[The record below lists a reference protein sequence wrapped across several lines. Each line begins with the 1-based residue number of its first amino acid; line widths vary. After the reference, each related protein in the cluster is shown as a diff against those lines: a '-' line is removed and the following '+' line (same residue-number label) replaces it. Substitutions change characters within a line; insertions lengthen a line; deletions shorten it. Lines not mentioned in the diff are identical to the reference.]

1 VGVFKKGKNNS
12 NLDRKIARLDEDLKK
27 TGVVRESSSTS
38 MSGNDKTKDVQMIT
52 EHVKSDW
59 RSGYKKEEISK
70 EDVLQEEI
78 NAVRNKKNSLRKVDG
93 YIASIDESYNQL
105 KNDIFQELSEDFLH
119 NIPALERKIN
129 QVLEIYNHIEEG
141 LLNQPPETPTEDP
154 LTPLDQQFITAED
167 LDAHYKLFINR
178 IQEQIATIGG
188 GGEVRLKWLDD
199 IVGIATNASAY
210 DGQFLKYD
218 HSIEKFVF
226 ETVSGVGTG
235 SQGIQGTTG
244 SQGIQGIQ
252 GPSGVGGGGT
262 GYFEQTAA
270 GIHTTS
276 SVGIGTTADSAYSLL
291 VEGDA
296 RVTGILTVGPSSV
309 TIDGINNEVTIGT
322 GVTIYG
328 NTGIVSAT
336 SIYAAGSLLTG
347 AQGTQ
352 GVQGTTGGQG
362 TQGIQGT
369 VGSFGGATFDYTFN
383 AGITSSVVKNLT
395 SLATSGATIL
405 NVPDLTG
412 LISGAPV
419 EGQSIASGAVISSF
433 PTSTS
438 VEISVGIT
446 SDIGSGDP
454 VTFVQT
460 GQGQLR
466 LNQTGIS
473 TATEMY
479 INDADDN
486 GTDIQ
491 SYLRT
496 IDDST
501 STIKGHFKV
510 SNKLNADDFALFTI
524 SSISEGT
531 GYFLVNT
538 AFVSGAATSFSASED
553 VLVTFARTGDK
564 GDTGAQGATGAQGT
578 QGITGAGTQGATGI
592 QGTQGINGPQG
603 RQGLQGIQGSGG
615 TQGLKGDDGL
625 QGSQG
630 ITGAGTQGTQGI
642 QGTQAS
648 QGIQGIQG
656 ESIQGSQGTQ
666 GDIGGTGPQGTQGIQ
681 GSDATVQGIQGTQ
694 GTTGGTGVQGADG
707 AAAAQGI
714 QGTQGI
720 QGISGDQ
727 GVQGI
732 QGSDANVQGIQG
744 SEGPQGTTG
753 SIGVQG
759 AEGATGAQGFQGTA
773 GSNGS
778 QGIQGAEGALGS
790 QGGQG
795 IQGIT
800 GTGAQGTTGTQGTDG
815 AAAAQGIQG
824 VQGVQGD
831 LGVQGSTGSGS
842 QGTQGTQ
849 GTAGATGGPGDQGIQ
864 GITGDAGPQ
873 GIQGTDGNLGL
884 QGSTGNQGTQG
895 ITGAG
900 TQGTT
905 GTQGVDGTQGNQ
917 GVQGTS
923 GESASQGIQG
933 IQGTA
938 GGGVGGGAGY
948 WEQTEVGINTVS
960 NVGIATTNP
969 QTTLQIGE
977 VYGIETGL
985 GSFTAVA
992 GVAYTANSY
1001 SAADF
1006 TNAEYTLFFQHS
1018 SGIQS
1023 QKVLV
1028 MDDGSTAYSQEY
1040 GIMFSSDLLVSV
1052 AATVKTGNV
1061 ELWWTP
1067 ETGVAGVVTY
1077 RYTRE
1082 TML

>member
-1 VGVFKKGKNNS
+1 MKF
-12 NLDRKIARLDEDLKK
+12 RMED
-27 TGVVRESSSTS
+27 
-38 MSGNDKTKDVQMIT
+38 I
-52 EHVKSDW
+52 
-59 RSGYKKEEISK
+59 
-70 EDVLQEEI
+70 LQEEI
-78 NAVRNKKNSLRKVDG
+78 EAVRNKKNSLRKVDG
-93 YIASIDESYNQL
+93 YISSIDENYTQL

-119 NIPALERKIN
+119 NIPALESKIN
-129 QVLEIYNHIEEG
+129 HVLEIYNHIEEG

-226 ETVSGVGTG
+226 ATV
-235 SQGIQGTTG
+235 
-244 SQGIQGIQ
+244 
-252 GPSGVGGGGT
+252 VGGGGT
-262 GYFEQTAA
+262 
-270 GIHTTS
+270 
-276 SVGIGTTADSAYSLL
+276 
-291 VEGDA
+291 
-296 RVTGILTVGPSSV
+296 
-309 TIDGINNEVTIGT
+309 
-322 GVTIYG
+322 
-328 NTGIVSAT
+328 AT
-336 SIYAAGSLLTG
+336 
-347 AQGTQ
+347 
-352 GVQGTTGGQG
+352 QG

-369 VGSFGGATFDYTFN
+369 AGSAASQGTQGIQGIAGSAGAAGAQGTTGAGTQGTTGAQGATGTQGTNGTQGTTGSFGGATFDYTFN
-383 AGITSSVVKNLT
+383 TGITSSVVKNLT
-395 SLATSGATIL
+395 STATSGATTL
-405 NVPDLTG
+405 SVPNITG

-419 EGQSIASGAVISSF
+419 EGQSIASGTVISSF
-433 PTSTS
+433 PSSTS

-510 SNKLNADDFALFTI
+510 SNKSNADDFALFTI
-524 SSISEGT
+524 SSLSEGT
-531 GYFLVNT
+531 GYFLVNS

-553 VLVTFARTGDK
+553 VLITFARTGDK
-564 GDTGAQGATGAQGT
+564 GDTGAQGTTGSQGT
-578 QGITGAGTQGATGI
+578 QGITGAGTQGTTGI

-625 QGSQG
+625 QGTQG
-630 ITGAGTQGTQGI
+630 ITGAGTQGVQGT

-656 ESIQGSQGTQ
+656 DSIQGSQGTQ
-666 GDIGGTGPQGTQGIQ
+666 GDTGTTGSQGTQGIQ

-694 GTTGGTGVQGADG
+694 GTTGGSGAQGTAG
-707 AAAAQGI
+707 AAASQGI
-714 QGTQGI
+714 QGTQGT
-720 QGISGDQ
+720 QGNTGGQ

-759 AEGATGAQGFQGTA
+759 AAGAIGAQGVQGTS
-773 GSNGS
+773 GSNGN
-778 QGIQGAEGALGS
+778 QGTQGSGGAIGS
-790 QGGQG
+790 QGVQG

-800 GTGAQGTTGTQGTDG
+800 GTGTQGTTGSQGTTGTGTQGAAGGTGGQGIQGVQGTLGTQGTDG
-815 AAAAQGIQG
+815 AA
-824 VQGVQGD
+824 
-831 LGVQGSTGSGS
+831 
-842 QGTQGTQ
+842 
-849 GTAGATGGPGDQGIQ
+849 
-864 GITGDAGPQ
+864 
-873 GIQGTDGNLGL
+873 
-884 QGSTGNQGTQG
+884 
-895 ITGAG
+895 
-900 TQGTT
+900 
-905 GTQGVDGTQGNQ
+905 
-917 GVQGTS
+917 
-923 GESASQGIQG
+923 ASQGIQG
-933 IQGTA
+933 IQGTS
-938 GGGVGGGAGY
+938 GGGGGGGAGY
-948 WEQTEVGINTVS
+948 WEQTGVGINTVS

-969 QTTLQIGE
+969 LTPLQIE
-977 VYGIETGL
+977 DVYGVKTGIGTFNAVVGL
-985 GSFTAVA
+985 STDLDSFDTSSLNFQ
-992 GVAYTANSY
+992 T
-1001 SAADF
+1001 
-1006 TNAEYTLFFQHS
+1006 AEYTINV
-1018 SGIQS
+1018 GYGTYIQS

-1028 MDDGSTAYSQEY
+1028 MQNGTSAYSQEY
-1040 GIMFSSDLLVSV
+1040 AVMYNPELVVSIG
-1052 AATVKTGNV
+1052 ATMTGTTCKV
-1061 ELWWTP
+1061 QATP
-1067 ETGVAGVVTY
+1067 ESGITGLTTY
-1077 RYTRE
+1077 RFVRT
-1082 TML
+1082 TLL

>member
-1 VGVFKKGKNNS
+1 MGVFKKGKNNS
-12 NLDRKIARLDEDLKK
+12 NLDKKIARLDEDLKR
-27 TGVVRESSSTS
+27 TGVVKNNNAGSLSE
-38 MSGNDKTKDVQMIT
+38 KTNKTNDVQMIT

-59 RSGYKKEEISK
+59 RSGYKKEELSK
-70 EDVLQEEI
+70 EDLLKEEI
-78 NAVRNKKNSLRKVDG
+78 ESVRNKKNSLRKVDG
-93 YIASIDESYNQL
+93 YISSIDENYTQL

-129 QVLEIYNHIEEG
+129 RVLEIYDVVQEG
-141 LLNQPPETPTEDP
+141 LLNQPPETQTQDP
-154 LTPLDQQFITAED
+154 LTPLDQQFITAND

-352 GVQGTTGGQG
+352 GIQGTTGDQG

-369 VGSFGGATFDYTFN
+369 VGSFGGATFDYTFDS
-383 AGITSSVVKNLT
+383 GIT
-395 SLATSGATIL
+395 
-405 NVPDLTG
+405 
-412 LISGAPV
+412 
-419 EGQSIASGAVISSF
+419 
-433 PTSTS
+433 
-438 VEISVGIT
+438 T
-446 SDIGSGDP
+446 SDPGAG
-454 VTFVQT
+454 
-460 GQGQLR
+460 R
-466 LNQTGIS
+466 LKFNYVGLS
-473 TATEMY
+473 TVTEMY
-479 INDADDN
+479 IDDTDDN

-491 SYLRT
+491 SFMRT

-510 SNKLNADDFALFTI
+510 SNKINADDFALFTI
-524 SSISEGT
+524 SSLTEET
-531 GYFLVNT
+531 GYFTVDC
-538 AFVSGAATSFSASED
+538 AFVSGSASSFTNDED
-553 VLVTFARTGDK
+553 VLITFARTGDK
-564 GDTGAQGATGAQGT
+564 GDTGTQGTTGAQGT
-578 QGITGAGTQGATGI
+578 QGITGAGTQGTTGI

-625 QGSQG
+625 QGTQG

-656 ESIQGSQGTQ
+656 ESIQGTQGTQ

-694 GTTGGTGVQGADG
+694 GTTGDTGVQGTDG
-707 AAAAQGI
+707 AAASQGI

-744 SEGPQGTTG
+744 SEGPQGATG
-753 SIGVQG
+753 SIGTQG
-759 AEGATGAQGFQGTA
+759 VAGATGAQGFQGTA

-778 QGIQGAEGALGS
+778 QGIQGA
-790 QGGQG
+790 QGTQASQG
-795 IQGIT
+795 IQGIQGDLG
-800 GTGAQGTTGTQGTDG
+800 GTGVQGSVGTQGTDG

-824 VQGVQGD
+824 TQGITGEQGVQGIQ
-831 LGVQGSTGSGS
+831 GESVQGS
-842 QGTQGTQ
+842 QGIQGDS
-849 GTAGATGGPGDQGIQ
+849 GATGGPGSQGIQ

-873 GIQGTDGNLGL
+873 GIQGTDGPLGL

-905 GTQGVDGTQGNQ
+905 GTQGTDGTQGNQ
-917 GVQGTS
+917 GLQGIQGSDATV
-923 GESASQGIQG
+923 QGIQG
-933 IQGTA
+933 IQGPA
-938 GGGVGGGAGY
+938 GTGGEGGAGY
-948 WEQTEVGINTVS
+948 WEQTVVGINTIS

-969 QTTLQIGE
+969 LTPLQIEE
-977 VYGIETGL
+977 VYGVKTGIGTFDSVVGVTADL
-985 GSFTAVA
+985 DSFDTSSLNFQ
-992 GVAYTANSY
+992 T
-1001 SAADF
+1001 
-1006 TNAEYTLFFQHS
+1006 AEYTINVGF
-1018 SGIQS
+1018 GTYIQS

-1028 MDDGSTAYSQEY
+1028 MQNGTTAYSQEY
-1040 GIMFSSDLLVSV
+1040 AVMYNPELVVSIG
-1052 AATVKTGNV
+1052 ATMTGTTCK
-1061 ELWWTP
+1061 LQATP
-1067 ETGVAGVVTY
+1067 ETGITGLTTY
-1077 RYTRE
+1077 RFVRT
-1082 TML
+1082 TLL